1 MSHQDIIRAWKDR
14 EYRESLSEEEQ
25 SQIPE
30 NPAGL
35 IELSDTEMET
45 VAGGRMIFTITRD
58 LSICKKTNQSPC
70 KKLTKDHTCDPL
82 VNLAR

>member
-1 MSHQDIIRAWKDR
+1 MSNEDIIRAWKNQEFR
-14 EYRESLSEEEQ
+14 NSLSKEQ
-25 SQIPE
+25 RSQLPE

-45 VAGGRMIFTITRD
+45 VAGGLFVVTID

-82 VNLAR
+82 VRLAR